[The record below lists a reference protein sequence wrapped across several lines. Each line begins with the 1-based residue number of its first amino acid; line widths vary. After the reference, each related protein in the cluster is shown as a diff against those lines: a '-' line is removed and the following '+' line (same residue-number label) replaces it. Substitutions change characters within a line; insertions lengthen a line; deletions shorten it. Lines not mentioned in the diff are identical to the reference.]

1 MFCFF
6 PFKAMPGEQ
15 TGLALITNKGTPK
28 YLLLLQRNQ
37 LESAGTTPDK
47 TFYLDSGIIEGWKK

>member
-15 TGLALITNKGTPK
+15 TGLALITNKSTPK
-28 YLLLLQRNQ
+28 YLLLLQSLKNQ
-37 LESAGTTPDK
+37 LVQPQTKLSTWTLE
-47 TFYLDSGIIEGWKK
+47 